1 MRMRMRMGKPISHLG
16 DQTTRLVDKRQ
27 GIQWRSAIAIVAIA
41 SWNIELK
48 LGGANGYAGASR
60 GFTSETPPKMTHDQE
75 EKKEMHLLELSS
87 SGSRRRRRCSS
98 S

>member
-1 MRMRMRMGKPISHLG
+1 MRMGKPIRHLG

-27 GIQWRSAIAIVAIA
+27 GIQWPSAIAIVAIA
-41 SWNIELK
+41 SRNIELK
-48 LGGANGYAGASR
+48 LGGANGNAGVSR
-60 GFTSETPPKMTHDQE
+60 GFTCEAPPKLTHDQE
-75 EKKEMHLLELSS
+75 EKKRCNLLELLS